1 MTFKL
6 SFNDYYSLDISN
18 KIKAVKHRKQEKGEY
33 IAPYAPFG
41 YKKDPNNKN
50 HLIINE
56 ETAPIV
62 KRIFDLYLS
71 GMGTPKITKLFNDE
85 KVPTPSN
92 FISNERY
99 KNCSHIWTKGNIY
112 RILKSDVYVG
122 TIVGHKRYKVSHK
135 MKKIKDIPIQ
145 DWIYVEDRHEPI
157 IDKETFNLVQMK
169 LKEPNKCRERQNYNP
184 LKKFIY
190 CGICGRKASMK
201 TGKRKLKSGEIN
213 TYHYFVCNQ
222 KSENYHNCENGTIS
236 SKVLTPIVEKQIKE
250 ECSKIIFSKG
260 DLTSL
265 YEEAKMDSNNK
276 KSRLLRE
283 IQKNEKEIQ
292 QIEKKVEQ
300 IYSDKLEGII
310 TPNDFKKFYDTFQGK
325 KEKLTSNIKNLRQE
339 LQQVESKKVV
349 DYRHIKKIA
358 DECLNMKELKEDLL
372 NKLIERIEYDRRN
385 IKIKYKFMENK

>member
-41 YKKDPNNKN
+41 YKKDPNDKN

-62 KRIFDLYLS
+62 RRIFDLYLS

-85 KVPTPSN
+85 NVPTPSN
-92 FISNERY
+92 FIPTERY

-135 MKKIKDIPIQ
+135 IKKIKDVPIQ

-190 CGICGRKASMK
+190 CGVCGRKASMK

-213 TYHYFVCNQ
+213 KYNYFVCNQ
-222 KSENYHNCENGTIS
+222 KSDNYHNCKNGTIS
-236 SKVLTPIVEKQIKE
+236 SKVLTPIVEEQIKN
-250 ECSKIIFSKG
+250 ECSRIVFSKG
-260 DLTSL
+260 DITSL

-276 KSRLLRE
+276 KSRLMRE
-283 IQKNEKEIQ
+283 IQKSENEIQ
-292 QIEKKVEQ
+292 QIEKKIEQ
-300 IYSDKLEGII
+300 IYNDKLEDVI
-310 TPNDFKKFYDTFQGK
+310 TPKDFKKFYDTYQGK
-325 KEKLTSNIKNLRQE
+325 KEKITTNIKILKEE

-349 DYRHIKKIA
+349 NYRHIKKIA
-358 DECLNMKELKEDLL
+358 DECLNMEKLEEDLL
-372 NKLIERIEYDRRN
+372 TKLIERIEYNGRN
-385 IKIKYKFMENK
+385 IKIKYRFMENK